1 MFGSSRPRQTAR
13 CGCLSITF
21 GVCISSR
28 PLVALVEQNLLEL
41 VEGPEGVACGR
52 GDGHGIAAALVV
64 VVDVNAREEFGQCC

>member
-13 CGCLSITF
+13 CGCLSIIF

-28 PLVALVEQNLLEL
+28 PLVAQNLLEL
-41 VEGPEGVACGR
+41 VEGPERVACDR